1 MIGSTGNEP
10 QTQPHCRRSFAMRII
25 WCLFGSVVCLHA
37 AAISFT
43 VAGLRVTPERWDK
56 EANFAKLAKYAR
68 EGKAH
73 GATLVITPEG
83 FLEGYVGNTAANPDT
98 TEERYRAAAEGID
111 GPLMTRVRALAREL
125 KIYLLAG
132 FAESRGGNAYNSAA
146 VFSPDGEVA
155 LHYSKMHNAHDEPF
169 NTKGV
174 EFPVAETPLGRW
186 GALICY
192 DRRLPETARILAIK
206 GAQFLL
212 VPAWGSSDE
221 LNDALMRTRAFENSV
236 WVAFVHPK
244 RCLFIDPRGKVV
256 AKDRGE
262 GDELVTARIDLDERV
277 GRGPIRDRR
286 PELYREILK

>member
-1 MIGSTGNEP
+1 MPGDRRLRVCTKISTVALS
-10 QTQPHCRRSFAMRII
+10 CVI
-25 WCLFGSVVCLHA
+25 CLLTLAACLRA
-37 AAISFT
+37 ESISFV

-56 EANFAKLAKYAR
+56 EANFAKLDQYAR
-68 EGKAH
+68 QGKAR
-73 GATLVITPEG
+73 GAALVITPEG

-98 TEERYRAAAEGID
+98 TEQRYRAVAEGID
-111 GPLMTRVRALAREL
+111 GRMMTRVRSLAREL
-125 KIYLLAG
+125 KIYLLVG
-132 FAESRGGNAYNSAA
+132 FAESREGKIYNSAV
-146 VFSPDGEVA
+146 VFSPDGEVT

-174 EFPVAETPLGRW
+174 DFPVAKTPLGRW

-206 GAQFLL
+206 GAQFLM
-212 VPAWGSSDE
+212 VPAWGSFDE
-221 LNDALMRTRAFENSV
+221 MNDALMRTRAFENSI

-244 RCLFIDPRGKVV
+244 RCLFIDPRGKVI